1 MVRVSSPRPPMSRKA
16 AASRL
21 RSLADRVDP
30 RLVARV
36 RPPAAPL
43 VRIGGRWWPRD
54 VLVGQEEPPAPR

>member
-1 MVRVSSPRPPMSRKA
+1 MSRKA